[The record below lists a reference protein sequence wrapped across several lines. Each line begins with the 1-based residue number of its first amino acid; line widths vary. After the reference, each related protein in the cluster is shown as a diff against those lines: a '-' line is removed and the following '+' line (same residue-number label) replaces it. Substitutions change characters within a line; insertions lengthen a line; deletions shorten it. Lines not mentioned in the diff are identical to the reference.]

1 MYSLIKDKK
10 SPYYQLLFTQE
21 SGKRTT
27 VSTHCKIKS
36 DALKFLT
43 QYKERIREESKP
55 TVITLKHFNSQYE
68 GFITKK
74 HSKNYLRS
82 YKSAY
87 RILLTVFSED
97 MLLGKLNLSDL
108 EGFFLQRYSV
118 SKFGAHLNYRT
129 LKAALEKA
137 VEWNY
142 ISYNPIKKIKMPKL
156 PQKNVLIISQ
166 EDFQAILAQ
175 EPNITLMRLYEFA
188 RGTGMRL
195 SEILN
200 LNWGQIDFANNVI
213 TVMNT
218 DSFTTKSKRER
229 VIPISNKVNEVL
241 QSVRPNLV
249 RIDIINQYVFS
260 KKGLMYNPDFI
271 SKRFKKCVRKAAVN
285 GSYHFHYLRSSF
297 ASDLIAKGVSIFLVQ
312 KLLGHS
318 SVAVTERNYAH
329 LQTDSLKEAIC
340 LL

>member
-10 SPYYQLLFTQE
+10 SPYYQLLYTQE

-27 VSTHCKIKS
+27 ISTHCKIKS

-43 QYKERIREESKP
+43 QYKERIKEEAKP
-55 TVITLKHFNSQYE
+55 TVVTLKDFNSQYE
-68 GFITKK
+68 EFSMKK

-87 RILLTVFSED
+87 KILLTGFSED
-97 MLLGKLNLSDL
+97 TVLGKLNVSDL
-108 EGFFLQRYSV
+108 ERFFLQRYSE

-142 ISYNPIKKIKMPKL
+142 LGYNPVKKFKMPKL
-156 PQKNVLIISQ
+156 PQKNVLIINQ
-166 EDFQAILAQ
+166 EDFQVILAN
-175 EPNITLMRLYEFA
+175 EPNTTLSRLYEFA

-200 LNWGQIDFANNVI
+200 LTWNQIDFTNNVI
-213 TVMNT
+213 TVMN
-218 DSFTTKSKRER
+218 SELFTTKSKRER
-229 VIPISNKVNEVL
+229 VIPMSKNVIEVL
-241 QSVRPNLV
+241 QIQKPELV
-249 RIDIINQYVFS
+249 KIDIMNHYVFS
-260 KKGLMYNPDFI
+260 NRGIMFNPDFI
-271 SKRFKKCVRKAAVN
+271 SKRFKKSIRKAEVN
-285 GSYHFHYLRSSF
+285 DSYHFHHLRSSF

>member
-10 SPYYQLLFTQE
+10 SPFYQLLYTQE

-27 VSTHCKIKS
+27 ISTHCKIKS

-43 QYKERIREESKP
+43 QFKEKLREATKP
-55 TVITLKHFNSQYE
+55 AVITLKDFNAQYE
-68 GFITKK
+68 EFSIMK

-87 RILLTVFSED
+87 KILLTEFSKD
-97 MLLGKLNLSDL
+97 IVMSKLNVTDL
-108 EGFFLQRYSV
+108 ERFFLQRFSE

-142 ISYNPIKKIKMPKL
+142 LSYNPLKKIKMPKL

-166 EDFQAILAQ
+166 EDFQSILAH
-175 EPNITLMRLYEFA
+175 EPNSTLIRIYEFA

-200 LNWGQIDFANNVI
+200 LTWEQIDFTNNVI

-218 DSFTTKSKRER
+218 GQFTTKSKRDR
-229 VIPISNKVNEVL
+229 IIPMSKNVIEVL
-241 QSVRPNLV
+241 LV
-249 RIDIINQYVFS
+249 QKPELVKIDIMNHYVFS
-260 KKGLMYNPDFI
+260 KRGLMFNPDFI
-271 SKRFKKCVRKAAVN
+271 SKRFKKSIRKAEVN
-285 GSYHFHYLRSSF
+285 NSYHFHHLRSSF
-297 ASDLIAKGVSIFLVQ
+297 ASDLLAKGVSIFLVQ